1 MFHCSRQSDANRKLR
16 LIYKSGEMSLKI
28 TAKVSPE
35 KRGKRCEKCLPS
47 QHANRGE
54 RGHFTYNVCTEGA
67 GKAAD
72 GPQECN
78 CDKVNVRNIADV
90 IHVCGWP
97 QAHSM
102 PPTTKAQSHSLVR
115 LAVNVPAQSKTQAR
129 TRPRYSGT
137 IRKSDIAA
145 AAVAVA
151 VGEKE
156 FWFSPSSSRFRPQR
170 SIFAYVLTE
179 QGVQMSSFQM
189 DVNI

>member
-1 MFHCSRQSDANRKLR
+1 MPARSFQLNELLAMFHCSRQYDANRKLR

-102 PPTTKAQSHSLVR
+102 PPTTKAQSHSKL
-115 LAVNVPAQSKTQAR
+115 
-129 TRPRYSGT
+129 G
-137 IRKSDIAA
+137 
-145 AAVAVA
+145 
-151 VGEKE
+151 
-156 FWFSPSSSRFRPQR
+156 SSRRERTCPVENAGAHPPAVFGNHPKIRHRRCRRRRHRQ
-170 SIFAYVLTE
+170 
-179 QGVQMSSFQM
+179 
-189 DVNI
+189 